1 MSESE
6 KHFTEAE
13 KQVLRLEQLRSQKER
28 ESKLSA
34 EKTYLPAKTMAEKTV
49 QRLHAM
55 KQKSLK
61 ERALKTERSKKL
73 PKMDGKLKS
82 AKLSQLQVAVLER
95 LKVKDTKLRS
105 AVVIRI
111 ALNRLFDIENT
122 FDENEL
128 EGRIFEILRQFDA
141 RS

>member
-1 MSESE
+1 VNESE
-6 KHFTEAE
+6 KHLTEAE

-34 EKTYLPAKTMAEKTV
+34 EKTYLPAKTLTEKTV
-49 QRLHAM
+49 QRLQAM
-55 KQKSLK
+55 KERSRK
-61 ERALKTERSKKL
+61 ERVLKTEKSKKL
-73 PKMDGKLKS
+73 PKIEGKLRS
-82 AKLSQLQVAVLER
+82 AKLSHLQVAVLER
-95 LKVKDTKLRS
+95 LKAKDKKLGS
-105 AVVIRI
+105 AAVIRI

-128 EGRIFEILRQFDA
+128 EGRIFEVLRQFDT

>member
-1 MSESE
+1 MIEPE
-6 KHFTEAE
+6 KNLTEAE

-49 QRLHAM
+49 QRLQAM

-61 ERALKTERSKKL
+61 ERALRSEKSKKL
-73 PKMDGKLKS
+73 PKMEGKQRS
-82 AKLSQLQVAVLER
+82 AKLSHLQIAVLER
-95 LKVKDTKLRS
+95 LKAKDKKLRS
-105 AVVIRI
+105 AAVIRI

-128 EGRIFEILRQFDA
+128 EGRIFEILRQFDT
-141 RS
+141 RT